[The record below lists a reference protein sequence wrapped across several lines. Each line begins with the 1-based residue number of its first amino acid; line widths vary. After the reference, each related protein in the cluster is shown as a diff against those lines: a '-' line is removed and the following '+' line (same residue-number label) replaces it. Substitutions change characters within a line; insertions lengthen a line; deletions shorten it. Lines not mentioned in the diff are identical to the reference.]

1 MKTVK
6 EISHISGISVRTLHY
21 YDEIDLL
28 PPSFVG
34 ENGYR
39 YYDDE
44 SLIKLQEILL
54 FKELEFPLKKIKE
67 IMDSPNYDRNQALL
81 DQIRWLE
88 IKKQRLEEVIEHA
101 KSIQRGRNMSDF
113 TAYNQ
118 EELEAFQEEART
130 RWGNTDSYKEFENS
144 DSKDDFSMISQDMSR
159 IFKEFGQLKELSA
172 TDEKVQKQVQ
182 ILQDYITA
190 QFYNCTN
197 DLLASLGIMYV
208 QDERFQKS
216 IDNWGGQGTALF
228 VSKAIDSYCQ

>member
-28 PPSFVG
+28 SPSFVG

-88 IKKQRLEEVIEHA
+88 LKKQRLEEVIEHA
-101 KSIQRGRNMSDF
+101 KSIQRGKNMSDF

-130 RWGNTDSYKEFENS
+130 RWRDTDSYKEFENS
-144 DSKDDFSMISQDMSR
+144 HSKNDFSMISQAMSQ
-159 IFKEFGQLKELSA
+159 IFKDFGQLKELSP

-197 DLLASLGIMYV
+197 DLLASLGIMYI

-228 VSKAIDSYCQ
+228 VSKAIDSYCH

>member
-67 IMDSPNYDRNQALL
+67 IMDSPNYVRNQALL

-88 IKKQRLEEVIEHA
+88 LKKQRLEEVIEHA
-101 KSIQRGRNMSDF
+101 KSIQRGKNMSDF

-130 RWGNTDSYKEFENS
+130 RWGDTDSYKEFENS
-144 DSKDDFSMISQDMSR
+144 YSKNDFSMISQAMSQ
-159 IFKEFGQLKELSA
+159 IFKDFGQLKELSP

-197 DLLASLGIMYV
+197 DLLASLGIMYI
-208 QDERFQKS
+208 QDERFQRS

>member
-67 IMDSPNYDRNQALL
+67 IMDSPNYDRNKALL

-88 IKKQRLEEVIEHA
+88 LKKQRLEEVIEHA
-101 KSIQRGRNMSDF
+101 KSIQRGKNMSDF

-130 RWGNTDSYKEFENS
+130 RWGDTDSYKEFENS
-144 DSKDDFSMISQDMSR
+144 YSKNDFSMISQAMSQ
-159 IFKEFGQLKELSA
+159 IFKDFGQLKELSP

-197 DLLASLGIMYV
+197 DLLASLGIMYI
-208 QDERFQKS
+208 QDERFQRS

>member
-28 PPSFVG
+28 SPSFVG

-88 IKKQRLEEVIEHA
+88 LKKQRLEEVIEHA
-101 KSIQRGRNMSDF
+101 KSIQRGKNMSDF

-130 RWGNTDSYKEFENS
+130 RWGDTDSYKEFENS
-144 DSKDDFSMISQDMSR
+144 HSKNDFSMTSQAMSQ
-159 IFKEFGQLKELSA
+159 IFKDFGQLKELSP

-182 ILQDYITA
+182 ILQNYITA

-197 DLLASLGIMYV
+197 DLLASLGIMYI

-228 VSKAIDSYCQ
+228 VSKAIDSYCH

>member
-88 IKKQRLEEVIEHA
+88 LKKQRLEEVIEHA
-101 KSIQRGRNMSDF
+101 ESIQRGKNMSDF

-130 RWGNTDSYKEFENS
+130 RWGDTDSYKEFENS
-144 DSKDDFSMISQDMSR
+144 YSKNDFSMISQAMSQ
-159 IFKEFGQLKELSA
+159 IFKDFGQLKELSP

-197 DLLASLGIMYV
+197 DLLASLGIMYI
-208 QDERFQKS
+208 QDERFQRS

>member
-28 PPSFVG
+28 SPSFVG

-54 FKELEFPLKKIKE
+54 FKELV
-67 IMDSPNYDRNQALL
+67 

-88 IKKQRLEEVIEHA
+88 LKKQRLEEVIEHA
-101 KSIQRGRNMSDF
+101 KSIQRGKNMSDF

-130 RWGNTDSYKEFENS
+130 RWGDTDSYKEFENS
-144 DSKDDFSMISQDMSR
+144 HSKNDFSMISQAMSQ
-159 IFKEFGQLKELSA
+159 IFKDFGQLKELSP

-197 DLLASLGIMYV
+197 DLLASLGIMYI

-228 VSKAIDSYCQ
+228 VSKAIDSYCH

>member
-81 DQIRWLE
+81 DQIRWLKL
-88 IKKQRLEEVIEHA
+88 KKQRLEEVIEHA
-101 KSIQRGRNMSDF
+101 KSIQRGKNMSDF

-130 RWGNTDSYKEFENS
+130 RWGDTDSYKEFENS
-144 DSKDDFSMISQDMSR
+144 YSKNDFSMISQAMSQ
-159 IFKEFGQLKELSA
+159 IFKDFGQLKELSP

-197 DLLASLGIMYV
+197 DLLASLGIMYI
-208 QDERFQKS
+208 QDERFQRS

>member
-1 MKTVK
+1 MKTVE

-28 PPSFVG
+28 SPSFVG

-81 DQIRWLE
+81 YQIRWLE
-88 IKKQRLEEVIEHA
+88 LKKQRLEEVIEHA
-101 KSIQRGRNMSDF
+101 KSIQRGKNMSDF

-144 DSKDDFSMISQDMSR
+144 HSKNDFSMTSQAMSQ
-159 IFKEFGQLKELSA
+159 IFKDFGQLKELSP

-197 DLLASLGIMYV
+197 DLLASLGIMYI
-208 QDERFQKS
+208 QDERFQRS

>member
-88 IKKQRLEEVIEHA
+88 LKKQRLEEVIEHA
-101 KSIQRGRNMSDF
+101 KSIQRGKNMSDF

-130 RWGNTDSYKEFENS
+130 RWGDTDSYKEFENS
-144 DSKDDFSMISQDMSR
+144 YSKNDFSMISQAMSQ
-159 IFKEFGQLKELSA
+159 IFKDFGQLKELSPI
-172 TDEKVQKQVQ
+172 DEKVQKQVQ

-197 DLLASLGIMYV
+197 DLLASLGIMYI
-208 QDERFQKS
+208 QDERFQRS

>member
-28 PPSFVG
+28 SPSFVG

-67 IMDSPNYDRNQALL
+67 IMESPNYDRNQALL

-88 IKKQRLEEVIEHA
+88 LKKQRLEEVIEHA
-101 KSIQRGRNMSDF
+101 KSTQRGKNMSDF

-118 EELEAFQEEART
+118 EELEVFQEEART
-130 RWGNTDSYKEFENS
+130 RWGGY
-144 DSKDDFSMISQDMSR
+144 R
-159 IFKEFGQLKELSA
+159 
-172 TDEKVQKQVQ
+172 
-182 ILQDYITA
+182 
-190 QFYNCTN
+190 
-197 DLLASLGIMYV
+197 
-208 QDERFQKS
+208 
-216 IDNWGGQGTALF
+216 
-228 VSKAIDSYCQ
+228 

>member
-28 PPSFVG
+28 SPSFVG

-88 IKKQRLEEVIEHA
+88 LKKQRLEEVIEHA
-101 KSIQRGRNMSDF
+101 KSIQRGKNMSDF

-130 RWGNTDSYKEFENS
+130 RWGDTDSYKEFENS
-144 DSKDDFSMISQDMSR
+144 HSKNDFSMISQ
-159 IFKEFGQLKELSA
+159 
-172 TDEKVQKQVQ
+172 
-182 ILQDYITA
+182 A

-197 DLLASLGIMYV
+197 DLLASLGIMYI

-228 VSKAIDSYCQ
+228 VSKAIDSYCH

>member
-88 IKKQRLEEVIEHA
+88 LKKQRLEEVIEHA
-101 KSIQRGRNMSDF
+101 KSIQRGKNMSDF

-130 RWGNTDSYKEFENS
+130 CWGDTDSYKEFENS
-144 DSKDDFSMISQDMSR
+144 YSKNDFSMISQAMSQ
-159 IFKEFGQLKELSA
+159 IFKDFGQLKELSP

-197 DLLASLGIMYV
+197 DLLASLGIMYI
-208 QDERFQKS
+208 QDERFQRS

>member
-88 IKKQRLEEVIEHA
+88 LKKQRLEEVILNML
-101 KSIQRGRNMSDF
+101 SLSRGV
-113 TAYNQ
+113 
-118 EELEAFQEEART
+118 
-130 RWGNTDSYKEFENS
+130 K
-144 DSKDDFSMISQDMSR
+144 IC
-159 IFKEFGQLKELSA
+159 
-172 TDEKVQKQVQ
+172 Q
-182 ILQDYITA
+182 ILQLIIKK
-190 QFYNCTN
+190 N
-197 DLLASLGIMYV
+197 
-208 QDERFQKS
+208 
-216 IDNWGGQGTALF
+216 
-228 VSKAIDSYCQ
+228 

>member
-28 PPSFVG
+28 SPSFVG

-88 IKKQRLEEVIEHA
+88 LKKQRLEEVIEHA
-101 KSIQRGRNMSDF
+101 KSIQRGKNMSDF

-130 RWGNTDSYKEFENS
+130 RWGDTDSYKEFENS
-144 DSKDDFSMISQDMSR
+144 HSKNDFQ
-159 IFKEFGQLKELSA
+159 
-172 TDEKVQKQVQ
+172 
-182 ILQDYITA
+182 
-190 QFYNCTN
+190 
-197 DLLASLGIMYV
+197 
-208 QDERFQKS
+208 
-216 IDNWGGQGTALF
+216 
-228 VSKAIDSYCQ
+228 

>member
-28 PPSFVG
+28 SPSFVG

-88 IKKQRLEEVIEHA
+88 LKKQRLEEVIEHA
-101 KSIQRGRNMSDF
+101 KSIQRGKNMSDF

-130 RWGNTDSYKEFENS
+130 RWGDTDSYKEFENS
-144 DSKDDFSMISQDMSR
+144 HSKNDFSMIS
-159 IFKEFGQLKELSA
+159 
-172 TDEKVQKQVQ
+172 
-182 ILQDYITA
+182 QDYITA

-197 DLLASLGIMYV
+197 DLLASLGIMYI

-228 VSKAIDSYCQ
+228 VSKAIDSYCH

>member
-88 IKKQRLEEVIEHA
+88 LKKQRLEEVIEHA
-101 KSIQRGRNMSDF
+101 KSIQRGKNMSDF

-130 RWGNTDSYKEFENS
+130 RWGDTDSYKEFENS
-144 DSKDDFSMISQDMSR
+144 YSKNDFSMISQAMSQ
-159 IFKEFGQLKELSA
+159 IFKDFGQLKELSP

-197 DLLASLGIMYV
+197 DLLASLGIMYI
-208 QDERFQKS
+208 QDERFQRS
-216 IDNWGGQGTALF
+216 SDNWGGQGTALF